1 MGTGY
6 RSAFD
11 MDQNQTRLIIDTD
24 EHPGFYII
32 SLIQNGTILTTRY
45 INAGNIYFFG
55 YGNGRVVTIRG
66 FIWRLLRSYAIIA
79 VAYYFYAGQSEIV
92 I

>member
-32 SLIQNGTILTTRY
+32 SLIKNGTILTTRY
-45 INAGNIYFFG
+45 INAGNIPMNIG
-55 YGNGRVVTIRG
+55 DI
-66 FIWRLLRSYAIIA
+66 
-79 VAYYFYAGQSEIV
+79 GQSKYRKGGYHSDHSRPFP
-92 I
+92 

>member
-11 MDQNQTRLIIDTD
+11 FDQNQTSFTIDTD

-32 SLIQNGTILTTRY
+32 SLIQNGSILTTRY
-45 INAGNIYFFG
+45 INAGKIPMHHHVISDKANIG
-55 YGNGRVVTIRG
+55 WGDIIRITLSL
-66 FIWRLLRSYAIIA
+66 FRYR
-79 VAYYFYAGQSEIV
+79 
-92 I
+92 

>member
-11 MDQNQTRLIIDTD
+11 IDQNQTRLTIDTD

-32 SLIQNGTILTTRY
+32 SLIQNGSILTTRY
-45 INAGNIYFFG
+45 INAGRIPMNYH
-55 YGNGRVVTIRG
+55 
-66 FIWRLLRSYAIIA
+66 
-79 VAYYFYAGQSEIV
+79 V
-92 I
+92 ISDHAHHFPLPTRISIDRYT

>member
-24 EHPGFYII
+24 EHPAFYII

-45 INAGNIYFFG
+45 INAGNIPM
-55 YGNGRVVTIRG
+55 NH
-66 FIWRLLRSYAIIA
+66 
-79 VAYYFYAGQSEIV
+79 QV

>member
-32 SLIQNGTILTTRY
+32 SLIKNGTILTTRY
-45 INAGNIYFFG
+45 INAGNIP
-55 YGNGRVVTIRG
+55 
-66 FIWRLLRSYAIIA
+66 
-79 VAYYFYAGQSEIV
+79 V